1 MAKYFKDSEF
11 KACTPSCSIEQ
22 MDQAFLLLLDDIREY
37 AGIPLVLNSAYR
49 SPAYEK
55 KHGRTGTSAHCQGLA
70 VDILCRT
77 SSNRYKIVKAA
88 LECGVRRIGIGPTYI
103 HIDMAGDHAQ
113 DVIWDYYGG

>member
-11 KACTPSCSIEQ
+11 SACTPSCSIDQ
-22 MDQAFLLLLDDIREY
+22 MDGVFLLLLDQVREY

-49 SPAYEK
+49 SPAWEK
-55 KHGRTGTSAHCQGLA
+55 AHGRTGTSAHCQGRA
-70 VDILCRT
+70 VDIRCRT

-88 LECGVRRIGIGPTYI
+88 MECGIRRLGIAPTYI
-103 HIDMAGDHAQ
+103 HLDMADDHAQ

>member
-1 MAKYFKDSEF
+1 MAKYFLPSEF

-22 MDQAFLLLLDDIREY
+22 MDQAFLAKLDAVRER

-49 SPAYEK
+49 SPAWEK
-55 KHGRTGTSAHCQGLA
+55 KHGRAGTSAHCEGKA
-70 VDILCRT
+70 VDIRCNA